1 MKDKYRRLLEE
12 LNDIL
17 EGGDVSLDFESMP
30 SAGTTLLIISDIVG
44 NALRD
49 LDAIEN
55 FWSKIKGA
63 FE

>member
-1 MKDKYRRLLEE
+1 MKNEYRRLLEE

-17 EGGDVSLDFESMP
+17 EGGDVSLDFEDMP

-49 LDAIEN
+49 LDEIEN

>member
-1 MKDKYRRLLEE
+1 MKNEYRRLLEE

-17 EGGDVSLDFESMP
+17 EGGDVSLDFEDMP

-49 LDAIEN
+49 LDEIEN
-55 FWSKIKGA
+55 FWSEIKGA